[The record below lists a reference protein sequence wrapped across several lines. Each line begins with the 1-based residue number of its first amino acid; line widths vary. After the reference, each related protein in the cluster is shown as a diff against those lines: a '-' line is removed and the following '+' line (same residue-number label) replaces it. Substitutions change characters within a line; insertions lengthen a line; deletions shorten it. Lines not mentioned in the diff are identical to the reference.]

1 MIARM
6 WHGWTKPADADAYE
20 NLLRNEMFPS
30 MRRIQ
35 GFEGAYLLRRASG
48 DDVEFV
54 TVTLF
59 TSLDAV
65 RRFAGEDYE
74 TAVLHPRA
82 AGLLS
87 RYDSKSVHYE
97 IRIAPDPRSTGLMLE
112 ANDQRL
118 PTSDHS

>member
-35 GFEGAYLLRRASG
+35 GFEGAHLLRRAAG
-48 DDVEFV
+48 EEVEFV
-54 TVTLF
+54 TITLF

-65 RRFAGEDYE
+65 RRFAGDDYE
-74 TAVLHPRA
+74 TAVLHPQA

-87 RYDSKSVHYE
+87 RYDAKSVHYD
-97 IRIAPDPRSTGLMLE
+97 IRITPE
-112 ANDQRL
+112 
-118 PTSDHS
+118 

>member
-30 MRRIQ
+30 MRRIE
-35 GFEGAYLLRRASG
+35 GFEGAYLLRRAAA
-48 DDVEFV
+48 DEVEFV
-54 TVTLF
+54 TITHF

-65 RRFAGEDYE
+65 RRFAGDDYE
-74 TAVLHPRA
+74 TAVLHPQA

-87 RYDSKSVHYE
+87 RYDPKSVHYE
-97 IRIAPDPRSTGLMLE
+97 IRITPHQAAPE
-112 ANDQRL
+112 
-118 PTSDHS
+118 

>member
-6 WHGWTKPADADAYE
+6 WHGWTKPADADIYE

-35 GFEGAYLLRRASG
+35 GFEGAYLLRRAAG
-48 DDVEFV
+48 DEVEFV

-65 RRFAGEDYE
+65 RRFAGDDYE
-74 TAVLHPRA
+74 TAVLHPKA

-87 RYDSKSVHYE
+87 RYDPKSVHYE
-97 IRIAPDPRSTGLMLE
+97 IRITPNQGVPD
-112 ANDQRL
+112 
-118 PTSDHS
+118 

>member
-6 WHGWTKPADADAYE
+6 WHGWTKPENADAYE
-20 NLLRNEMFPS
+20 NLLRNEMFPG

-35 GFEGAYLLRRASG
+35 GFEGAYLLRRAAG
-48 DDVEFV
+48 EEVEFV

-65 RRFAGEDYE
+65 RRFAGDDYE

-87 RYDSKSVHYE
+87 RYDPKSVHYN
-97 IRIAPDPRSTGLMLE
+97 IRNTPE
-112 ANDQRL
+112 
-118 PTSDHS
+118 